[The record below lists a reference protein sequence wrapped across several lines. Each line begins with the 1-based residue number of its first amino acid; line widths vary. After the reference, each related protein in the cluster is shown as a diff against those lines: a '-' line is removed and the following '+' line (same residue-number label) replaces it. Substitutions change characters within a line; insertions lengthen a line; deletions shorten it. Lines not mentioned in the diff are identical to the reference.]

1 MKNRHLRRRSGFF
14 SLPVLGLSLLCFA
27 APALASTDDYFD
39 MAPEQ
44 LLDAE
49 VMSVSKRSETVST
62 APAAVYVITHDD
74 IARAGVQTIPDAL
87 RMAPG
92 VQVAQADSNSWAIS
106 IRGQNSILANKILVM
121 IDGRTVYNPLFAGTY
136 WEAQDVM
143 MEDIDRIE
151 VVRGPG
157 GTLWGANAVN
167 GVINIITK
175 KTAETEGNLIATGY
189 GTHEQGFASA
199 RHGGSFGT
207 DSYYR
212 VYGKAFNRDN
222 YVSPAGVEGVDN
234 WNSGRAGFRMDWADD
249 FTLQGDAYQN
259 KVDQMGNIISFTA
272 PFSTLVNE
280 RITYQ
285 GANLLGRW
293 KKELSSGAQFTLQSY
308 LDYAR
313 RNEPMLLDDKRII
326 FDTESQYDFAQMGA
340 HSLTAGL
347 GYRFVTDNENATPVT
362 FFNPDEDKSHLFS
375 TFIQDKITLS
385 PNKWYLTLGTKLEH
399 NDFSGFEVQPNAR
412 LQWFPDD
419 KQSIWTSV
427 SRAVRIPSRLEQDVF
442 LTAIADAGNRYTIVG
457 NSDFDSEE
465 LIAYEVGYRNQ
476 ITQAFS
482 IDTAAYFN
490 DYDKLAAF
498 NALTPFV
505 VNDGVNPP
513 FLFLPYNY
521 LNAVEGQIYGFEV
534 AAGWNVRQNWKL
546 SANYSYNEINLHSD
560 STTLVN
566 PEAEENGT
574 PHHQASLRSNWD
586 VNEKL
591 SLNTSLYYVG
601 EMNQNNTGDYVRVD
615 MNLGW
620 KVNDGMQFNLVGQ
633 NLLEGRHREYGSSTG
648 INATEIE
655 RSVFAK
661 LTWQF

>member
-1 MKNRHLRRRSGFF
+1 MQNRHLRRRSGLF
-14 SLPVLGLSLLCFA
+14 SLPLLGLSLLCFA
-27 APALASTDDYFD
+27 TPVWASVDDYFD

-74 IARAGVQTIPDAL
+74 IARAGVLTIPDAL

-151 VVRGPG
+151 VIRGPG

-167 GVINIITK
+167 GVINIITR
-175 KTAETEGNLIATGY
+175 KTSETEGNLITAGY
-189 GTHEQGFASA
+189 GMHEQGFTSA
-199 RHGGSFGT
+199 RHGGSFGR
-207 DSYYR
+207 DNYYR

-234 WNSGRAGFRMDWADD
+234 WNSGRAGFRMDWSDD
-249 FTLQGDAYQN
+249 FTLQGDAYQT
-259 KVDQMGNIISFTA
+259 KADQMGNIISFTA

-280 RITYQ
+280 RVTYQ
-285 GANLLGRW
+285 GANMLVRW
-293 KKELSSGAQFTLQSY
+293 KKDLSNGAQFTLQSY
-308 LDYAR
+308 LDYTR
-313 RNEPMLLDDKRII
+313 RNEPMLLDDKRVI
-326 FDTESQYDFAQMGA
+326 FDTESQYDFAQIGA
-340 HSLTAGL
+340 HSLTTGL
-347 GYRFVTDNENATPVT
+347 GYRFVTDNENAAPVT

-385 PNKWYLTLGTKLEH
+385 PNKWYLTVGTKLEH

-412 LQWFPDD
+412 LQWFPDE
-419 KQSIWTSV
+419 KQSVWTSV

-465 LIAYEVGYRNQ
+465 LIAYEIGYRNQ

-498 NALTPFV
+498 NTLTPFV

-513 FLFLPYNY
+513 YLFRPYNY
-521 LNAVEGQIYGFEV
+521 LNAVEGQIYGFELT
-534 AAGWNVRQNWKL
+534 AGWNIRRNWKL
-546 SANYSYNEINLHSD
+546 SANYSYNDINLHSD
-560 STTLVN
+560 NANLVN
-566 PEAEENGT
+566 PEADENGT

-620 KVNDGMQFNLVGQ
+620 KINDSMQFNLVGQ
-633 NLLEGRHREYGSSTG
+633 NLLEDRHREYGSSTG

-655 RSVFAK
+655 RSIFAK